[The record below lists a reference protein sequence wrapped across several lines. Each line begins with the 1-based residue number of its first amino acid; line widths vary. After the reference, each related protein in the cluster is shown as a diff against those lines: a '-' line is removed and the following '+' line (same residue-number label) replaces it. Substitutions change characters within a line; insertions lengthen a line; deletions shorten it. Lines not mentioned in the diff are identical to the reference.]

1 ARFLAAAARF
11 PHSAA
16 RLNTTLTELVV
27 DDGTVVGAIVET
39 DGHRPAIRA
48 RRGVLLAA
56 GGFEHNDEMRTRYGV
71 PGDSRDTM
79 GPWGNRG

>member
-1 ARFLAAAARF
+1 GPLDADRLGTPQPEDYFVGGRALIARFLAAAARF

-16 RLNTTLTELVV
+16 RLNPTLTELVV

-39 DGHRPAIRA
+39 DGHRTAIRA

-56 GGFEHNDEMRTRYGV
+56 GGFEH
-71 PGDSRDTM
+71 
-79 GPWGNRG
+79 